1 MMKNI
6 QIYSTQQCPYCVRA
20 KALLQAKTLPYEEVD
35 VTTDM
40 VLLQEMMQRSGNR
53 SVPQIFIDGE
63 SVGGFQ
69 ELSQM
74 NASGNL

>member
-1 MMKNI
+1 MKNI
-6 QIYSTQQCPYCVRA
+6 QLYSTRQCPYCVRA

-40 VLLQEMMQRSGNR
+40 MSLQEMIQRSGKR